1 MLFLFYVC
9 LGILCCTKNVL
20 SSLTF
25 LKPTHLE
32 SKIVGGEEVSANSI
46 SFMAGLFIT
55 KPTGLYL
62 CGGVLIST
70 KYVLTSANCL
80 EYSTSVEVRLGA
92 HKVNQEESTQI
103 RLTSTKFNIHGDWN
117 STSLTNDIATIVLP
131 SAVTPNNYI
140 KPVSL
145 PGRADKDTTFSGEWG
160 VTFEDAIPDTSV
172 DWSQVKHLNPRIPV
186 PFGLDKLLFKE
197 RIVGGWESERNAL
210 PYMAAIIVTKG
221 TGNYLCGGSLISQ
234 VDVLTSAQCLIGAF
248 QAQVILGAHR
258 LDVIEATQQRFYS
271 SQFEI
276 HHGYEP
282 DLFINDIAA
291 IKLQAAVQLNDFVS
305 IVAVPR
311 FEDVVH
317 NFAGEVAVVS
327 GWGLTSDAEVTPS
340 EVLKKLFAEVID
352 NIVCNISLLGNIQAT
367 HICTSGEGSI
377 GACAGDAGAPL
388 VFEYMQIGVVSF
400 SVNLGC
406 EAQWPTVYTR
416 LTFYL
421 DWLETHTEAH
431 IA

>member
-1 MLFLFYVC
+1 MKL
-9 LGILCCTKNVL
+9 ILTVL
-20 SSLTF
+20 AL
-25 LKPTHLE
+25 
-32 SKIVGGEEVSANSI
+32 A
-46 SFMAGLFIT
+46 
-55 KPTGLYL
+55 
-62 CGGVLIST
+62 
-70 KYVLTSANCL
+70 
-80 EYSTSVEVRLGA
+80 
-92 HKVNQEESTQI
+92 
-103 RLTSTKFNIHGDWN
+103 
-117 STSLTNDIATIVLP
+117 
-131 SAVTPNNYI
+131 AVAY
-140 KPVSL
+140 
-145 PGRADKDTTFSGEWG
+145 
-160 VTFEDAIPDTSV
+160 TFEDAIPDTSV

-221 TGNYLCGGSLISQ
+221 TGNYLCGGSLISP
-234 VDVLTSAQCLIGAF
+234 VDVLTSAQCLIGAS

-276 HHGYEP
+276 HHGYDP
-282 DLFINDIAA
+282 NLFINDIAA

-311 FEDVVH
+311 FEDAVH
-317 NFAGEVAVVS
+317 NFSGELAVVS

-340 EVLKKLFAEVID
+340 EVLKKVFAQVI
-352 NIVCNISLLGNIQAT
+352 NNFVCNISLLGIIQAT
-367 HICTSGEGSI
+367 HICTSGEGNI

-388 VFEYMQIGVVSF
+388 VFEHMQIGVVSF
-400 SVNLGC
+400 SVDLGC

-421 DWLETHTEAH
+421 DWLETHTEAY
-431 IA
+431 ID